1 MQIVGVYGGEKSSD
15 ALSLHPSPNIFIH
28 NHTSLCR
35 NGWVKMGWT
44 SEFWLMSSEEN
55 NKLWQMWIYEF
66 ELENT
71 QIVLGEIQR
80 CSKQSVDIAR
90 LQMQTAGFD
99 KCKMAEPT
107 NPDICSEQINICMI
121 LTNPRGP
128 TILMS
133 SLRHGTMA
141 HGTWHMHTVDQV

>member
-1 MQIVGVYGGEKSSD
+1 
-15 ALSLHPSPNIFIH
+15 
-28 NHTSLCR
+28 
-35 NGWVKMGWT
+35 MGWT

-55 NKLWQMWIYEF
+55 NKLWQMWIYQL

-107 NPDICSEQINICMI
+107 NPDICSEQIHMYDFDKS
-121 LTNPRGP
+121 TR
-128 TILMS
+128 
-133 SLRHGTMA
+133 A
-141 HGTWHMHTVDQV
+141 HYTDVIFETWHMHKLERSVIQIITHIEVMIGHNHFDDQIDVKIINEIHILAKWLSGG